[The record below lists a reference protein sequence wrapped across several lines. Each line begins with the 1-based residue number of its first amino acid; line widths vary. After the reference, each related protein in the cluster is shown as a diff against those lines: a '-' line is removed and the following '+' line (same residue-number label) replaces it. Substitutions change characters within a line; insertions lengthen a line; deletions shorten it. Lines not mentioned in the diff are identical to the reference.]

1 MDRDMVGFIALDQ
14 ILGRFSRSV
23 MHVSLEPRVG
33 GDLLGDDSAN
43 AASLGIPS
51 HVVADV
57 EHFRH

>member
-33 GDLLGDDSAN
+33 SDLLGDHSAN
-43 AASLGIPS
+43 ATSLGIPS

>member
-23 MHVSLEPRVG
+23 MHVSLEPGVG